1 MVVRNRGI
9 LVSRGSPLIRQWIL
23 LKTLASRAGGATLV
37 ELAGE
42 LEVSSKT
49 IRRDLSVFLDC
60 GFPVHEESVEFG
72 RKLWRLDPS
81 WQRPELAFTFDEA
94 LALYLG
100 RQYLEPLAGTLIWE
114 AAQRAFKKIRA
125 SLGQPA
131 LKYLD
136 RISPSLS
143 ATAFGIADYSRR
155 SDVIDNLLIGIED
168 RKVVFI
174 TYRSQ
179 RSTEPVTYDI
189 HPYRITR
196 HRGSLYVHGHKPD
209 DAEFRTWKI
218 DRIENAEV
226 DSVGFTMPPP
236 RDIDQE
242 LAGSLGIYHGR
253 ETLQIQV
260 WFSSSVAR
268 YVQESR
274 WHPSQRLAPQPDG
287 SLLAEFELSAT
298 EELKSWVL
306 SFGANAEILKP
317 RSLREEVKNELS
329 AMLVRYRNRSA
340 NANRRATAKKVNR

>member
-1 MVVRNRGI
+1 M
-9 LVSRGSPLIRQWIL
+9 SRGSSLVRQWIL
-23 LKTLASRAGGATLV
+23 LKTLASRAGGATLA
-37 ELAGE
+37 ELADE

-49 IRRDLSVFLDC
+49 IRRDLTVFLDG
-60 GFPVHEESVEFG
+60 GFPIREHAEEFG
-72 RKLWRLDPS
+72 RKLWRLDRS
-81 WQRPELAFTFDEA
+81 WQGAELTFTFDEA

-125 SLGQPA
+125 SLGERA

-136 RISPSLS
+136 RIGPSMS
-143 ATAFGIADYSRR
+143 ATEFGIADYSRR
-155 SDVIDNLLIGIED
+155 ADVIDNLLIGIED

-209 DAEFRTWKI
+209 DNDFRTWKV
-218 DRIENAEV
+218 DRIESADV
-226 DSVGFTMPPP
+226 DTVGFTMPPSA
-236 RDIDQE
+236 DIDKE
-242 LAGSLGIYHGR
+242 LAGTLGIYHGR
-253 ETLQIQV
+253 DIVQAQV
-260 WFSSSVAR
+260 WFSNSVAR

-274 WHPSQRLAPQPDG
+274 WHPTQRMMPQADG

-298 EELKSWVL
+298 EELKSWIL

-317 RSLREEVKNELS
+317 QSLREEVTTELS
-329 AMLVRYRNRSA
+329 SMLA
-340 NANRRATAKKVNR
+340 NYQKRTTTAAARPR